1 MSYSTPRNNDWEFIV
16 TKFLFR
22 CDAWVGRTISMAG
35 RTILL
40 NVALTI
46 IVYYHMSMFLLNK
59 TTTEK
64 LDKIR
69 RKIFWQGS
77 SLRKIYHLVK
87 WSRIC
92 RSKKKGGLGV
102 KDLRKQNISLLT
114 KWWWKLETK
123 QGLWQDVIRAKYF
136 KKDTVTLVKTRFNYS
151 PIWKAIMKAK
161 TVILLQ
167 KSSVEIW

>member
-46 IVYYHMSMFLLNK
+46 IVYYHMSMFLLNM
-59 TTTEK
+59 TTIEK

-69 RKIFWQGS
+69 RKFFWQGS
-77 SLRKIYHLVK
+77 T
-87 WSRIC
+87 
-92 RSKKKGGLGV
+92 LG
-102 KDLRKQNISLLT
+102 KYIIS
-114 KWWWKLETK
+114 
-123 QGLWQDVIRAKYF
+123 
-136 KKDTVTLVKTRFNYS
+136 
-151 PIWKAIMKAK
+151 
-161 TVILLQ
+161 
-167 KSSVEIW
+167 